1 MHDAEQIIAEYP
13 VVWYLQLQIPRT
25 INFGK
30 GSKCKQIAL
39 TQILNW

>member
-13 VVWYLQLQIPRT
+13 VVLYCSSKYHAPLILE
-25 INFGK
+25 K
-30 GSKCKQIAL
+30 DSKCKQIAL